1 MPLPAHPPSPQSD
14 AALVEAFRRG
24 DEFAFASLYER
35 YKGPVYAYCAKMV
48 GSRETGQDLLQE
60 TFARAYEH
68 RERLVAT
75 ASFKAWLFTIAR
87 NQCLNWLRR
96 AGREVPFP
104 PDAPEPAGT
113 GPTPFTSLLRSEQ
126 AALVDRTLAGL
137 SAEYREVVVLR
148 EYQNL
153 SYEEIAAVT
162 KTTVS
167 SVKSR
172 LFKARRKIATALR
185 PWLGPPE
192 PTPTPAAI
200 VATPPIP

>member
-1 MPLPAHPPSPQSD
+1 MPTPTPSLLPQSD

-35 YKGPVYAYCAKMV
+35 YKGPVYGYCAKMV

-104 PDAPEPAGT
+104 VDAPEPTGT
-113 GPTPFTSLLRSEQ
+113 GPTPFTALLRSEQ
-126 AALVDRTLAGL
+126 AALVNRTLAGL

-153 SYEEIAAVT
+153 SYDEIAAVT

-172 LFKARRKIATALR
+172 LFKARRKIAAALR
-185 PWLGPPE
+185 PWLGPPDTA
-192 PTPTPAAI
+192 PMPAAL
-200 VATPPIP
+200 ASGPPIP